1 MNVSSSYNVSN
12 LDNIRRGIITMLR
25 EKNECIAA
33 RAFAAL
39 ILDYEFPAD
48 EFGPAYVSCRVLIED
63 LCVDHI
69 HAETREKAIEA
80 FRTWKRGA

>member
-1 MNVSSSYNVSN
+1 
-12 LDNIRRGIITMLR
+12 MLR
-25 EKNECIAA
+25 EKNECIAT

-39 ILDYEFPAD
+39 ILDYEFSAQPEWNIPAS
-48 EFGPAYVSCRVLIED
+48 VSCRVLIED
-63 LCVDHI
+63 LCVDRI

>member
-1 MNVSSSYNVSN
+1 
-12 LDNIRRGIITMLR
+12 MLR

-33 RAFAAL
+33 KGFATL
-39 ILDYEFPAD
+39 ILDYEFEAQPEYNLPAS
-48 EFGPAYVSCRVLIED
+48 VSCRVLID
-63 LCVDHI
+63 GWYVDRI

>member
-1 MNVSSSYNVSN
+1 
-12 LDNIRRGIITMLR
+12 MLR

-48 EFGPAYVSCRVLIED
+48 PAFNQPAYVSCRVLIED

-80 FRTWKRGA
+80 FKEWRRK

>member
-1 MNVSSSYNVSN
+1 
-12 LDNIRRGIITMLR
+12 MLR
-25 EKNECIAA
+25 EKNECIAV

-39 ILDYEFPAD
+39 ILDYEWKGDEYMPA
-48 EFGPAYVSCRVLIED
+48 GVSCRVLIED
-63 LCVDHI
+63 LCVDRI